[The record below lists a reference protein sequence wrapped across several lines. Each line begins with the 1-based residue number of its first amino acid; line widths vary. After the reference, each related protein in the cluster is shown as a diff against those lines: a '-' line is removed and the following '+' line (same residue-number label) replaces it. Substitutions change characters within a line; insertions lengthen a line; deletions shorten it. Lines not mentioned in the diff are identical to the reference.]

1 MSLLAAHS
9 WRVGPRTMWAS
20 KDITITSSYSLLLS
34 TSEIETAIDK
44 TCWGAC
50 VQGGKTVRRVLL
62 ARLRAAVRANTCHPT
77 NTGTPPQSSLR
88 SVLTSLTNPPTR
100 YSKRTIRCTTLKFP
114 LLVKLSY
121 VLLEGTSV
129 KSMIRETANVVLYG
143 DSCSMKLG

>member
-50 VQGGKTVRRVLL
+50 VQGGKTVRRVHKYRHPSTVILEIRADLSHKPPHPVLQADNKVHNIKIPSSYQALL
-62 ARLRAAVRANTCHPT
+62 CI
-77 NTGTPPQSSLR
+77 TGR
-88 SVLTSLTNPPTR
+88 
-100 YSKRTIRCTTLKFP
+100 
-114 LLVKLSY
+114 
-121 VLLEGTSV
+121 
-129 KSMIRETANVVLYG
+129 
-143 DSCSMKLG
+143 D